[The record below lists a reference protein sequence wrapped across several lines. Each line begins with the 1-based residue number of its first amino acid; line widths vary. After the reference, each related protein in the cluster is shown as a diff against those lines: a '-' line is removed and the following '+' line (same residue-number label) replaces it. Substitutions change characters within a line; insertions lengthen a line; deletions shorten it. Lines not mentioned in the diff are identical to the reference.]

1 MNDEAKLKQLHKTF
15 ENVSLFEEW
24 DRRYYYPEAI
34 RFYGM
39 AFDFIVKSLNIK
51 PGDIVLDAGCGPG
64 RHAMEFARRGIRCR
78 AIDFSE
84 AVLMEAEKR
93 AKAAGLDRLIG
104 FKREDLTCLSFADH
118 SFDFI
123 FCWGVLMHVPD
134 ILVAVSELARVLKPG
149 GRIAVTLTN
158 PNSAELMAYKTLRRL
173 AKGKA
178 GGGAGSSWLE
188 SPTGQIYVRGIPP
201 DELIQMLSLNH
212 VRVLEARPGQFAEFR
227 SKNWLLRKGVSL
239 WNEVWFKTVRFPSLA
254 SGYIIIAEKERS

>member
-1 MNDEAKLKQLHKTF
+1 MTNEAKLKQLHKTF

-93 AKAAGLDRLIG
+93 ARAAGSDRLIE
-104 FKREDLTCLSFADH
+104 FKREDLTGLSFADH

-134 ILVAVSELARVLKPG
+134 IRVAVGELARVLKPG

-158 PNSAELMAYKTLRRL
+158 PNSAELMAYRTLRRIL
-173 AKGKA
+173 KGKRA
-178 GGGAGSSWLE
+178 EQSPWLE
-188 SPTGQIYVRGIPP
+188 SPTGQIYVKGIPP
-201 DELIQMLSLNH
+201 YELIQMLSSNH
-212 VRVLEARPGQFAEFR
+212 VRVIEARPGQFAEFR
-227 SKNWLLRKGVSL
+227 PKNCLLRKGVSL
-239 WNEVWFKTVRFPSLA
+239 WNEAWFKTVRFPSLA
-254 SGYIIIAEKERS
+254 SGYIIIGEKERS